1 VSSQSIVAV
10 LQVRMSSRRLPG
22 KALRAIRGRTLLG
35 HVVDRVRRCRTIDGL
50 RIATST
56 DPDDDAI
63 AEFARTEAVELYRGA
78 LDDVAGRLLNAAV
91 AAQADALVRIS
102 ADSPLIDPAIVDR
115 AVELYR
121 HQRPALVSNVMR
133 RTFPKGQSV
142 EVIAVPALKRAVEAM
157 TTPTEHEHVTP
168 WFYANPTRVR
178 IVGFESTD
186 PRPQMQLS
194 VDTLEDLQRVEAILA
209 RLGDPAA
216 GHGLDAVIAAADAIE
231 RVGVR

>member
-1 VSSQSIVAV
+1 MSSLSIVAV

-63 AEFARTEAVELYRGA
+63 AGFARTEAVELYRGA
-78 LDDVAGRLLNAAV
+78 LDDVAGRLLHAAV

-115 AVELYR
+115 AAELYR
-121 HQRPALVSNVMR
+121 HQRPELVSNVMR

-142 EVIAVPALKRAVEAM
+142 EVIAIPALKRAVEAM
-157 TTPTEHEHVTP
+157 MTPDEREHVTA

-209 RLGDPAA
+209 RLGEPAA